1 VSILFSLTYAVS
13 VDPSSFVL
21 DVNITT
27 APQQITLPLGGV
39 VQVIIE
45 WGDGAQDSSLT
56 HSYASNGI
64 YQIKINKNGAVAGPW
79 LTVFG
84 SAQCDLTEPL
94 LPYSNIVS
102 FGHLGIE
109 SLRAAFGA
117 SQANF
122 GVPTVTDLSCLFE
135 NATLFN
141 HSNIVSWD
149 VSRVTNMTAMF
160 RWASRFS
167 QPIGSWDTSSVS
179 SMAHM
184 FALTGW
190 FNETIDLWDVSRVTD
205 MSYAFYVAIR
215 FNRELNS
222 WDVSSVKNMDHMFF
236 STDFNRDLNS
246 WNVGMCAV
254 NLVPRKSQTQMS
266 CFEIGQVTSMES
278 MFEQATRF
286 NRPLSNWNVS
296 GEKYEISLHRRFG
309 V

>member
-1 VSILFSLTYAVS
+1 
-13 VDPSSFVL
+13 
-21 DVNITT
+21 
-27 APQQITLPLGGV
+27 
-39 VQVIIE
+39 
-45 WGDGAQDSSLT
+45 
-56 HSYASNGI
+56 
-64 YQIKINKNGAVAGPW
+64 
-79 LTVFG
+79 
-84 SAQCDLTEPL
+84 
-94 LPYSNIVS
+94 
-102 FGHLGIE
+102 
-109 SLRAAFGA
+109 
-117 SQANF
+117 
-122 GVPTVTDLSCLFE
+122 
-135 NATLFN
+135 
-141 HSNIVSWD
+141 
-149 VSRVTNMTAMF
+149 
-160 RWASRFS
+160 
-167 QPIGSWDTSSVS
+167 
-179 SMAHM
+179 
-184 FALTGW
+184 
-190 FNETIDLWDVSRVTD
+190 